1 MGWDKFQPP
10 SQGSA
15 EENEWMNGNNTYLHQ
30 GEQNKRKRKE
40 KKNIKAFKNINTTN
54 ISNRTKFELFFLM
67 FYTSGKEHNQLEYI
81 ALRDKYRFPL

>member
-40 KKNIKAFKNINTTN
+40 KKPLKPLKILTQQILVIEQNVNYSFLCFTRQGKSIINLNT
-54 ISNRTKFELFFLM
+54 
-67 FYTSGKEHNQLEYI
+67 
-81 ALRDKYRFPL
+81 